1 MKSKEFTT
9 DLIKRKINIK
19 KEFSVNRIDQK
30 KSNNPEGI
38 EHE

>member
-1 MKSKEFTT
+1 MKTKEFTT
-9 DLIKRKINIK
+9 DLIKRKITIK

-30 KSNNPEGI
+30 KSNNPKGI